1 MAIKAD
7 TLDDALAINS
17 SHCGNETAISTQS
30 GATARKFENGVEVG
44 YH

>member
-1 MAIKAD
+1 MAD

-17 SHCGNETAISTQS
+17 NRCGNETAISTQS
-30 GATARKFENGVEVG
+30 GVTARKFEKGVEVG